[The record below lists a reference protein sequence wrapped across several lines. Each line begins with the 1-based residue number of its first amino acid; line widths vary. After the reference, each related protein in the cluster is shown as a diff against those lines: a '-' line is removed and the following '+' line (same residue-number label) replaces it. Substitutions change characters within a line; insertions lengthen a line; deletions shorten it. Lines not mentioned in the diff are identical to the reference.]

1 VQVIMAGED
10 DVTGL
15 LGRMS
20 AGDDD
25 ALNEL
30 TPIVYEELHRIA
42 ERQFRGENRNVTL
55 QATAIL
61 NEAYLRLVDASV
73 EWNDRR
79 HFFAVSARI
88 MRRIIVDHAKARRAA
103 KRGGGAMKVTFQ
115 ESAVAGQQASEDVL
129 ALEEAMRALQEA
141 NGEQAEVL
149 ELHFFGGLTYDEIGD
164 IRGMSAAT
172 VKRKLRFAKA
182 WINRFLADLE

>member
-1 VQVIMAGED
+1 MVED
-10 DVTGL
+10 NDVTRL
-15 LGRMS
+15 LERMS
-20 AGDDD
+20 SGDDD

-42 ERQFRGENRNVTL
+42 ERQFRRENRNVTL

-79 HFFAVSARI
+79 HFFAISARI

-115 ESAVAGQQASEDVL
+115 ESAVAGQQVSEDVL
-129 ALEEAMRALQEA
+129 ALEEAMLALQEA
-141 NGEQAEVL
+141 NGEQAEIV
-149 ELHFFGGLTYDEIGD
+149 ELHFFGGLTYDEIGE
-164 IRGMSAAT
+164 IREMSAAT

-182 WINRFLADLE
+182 WINRFLADLEQD